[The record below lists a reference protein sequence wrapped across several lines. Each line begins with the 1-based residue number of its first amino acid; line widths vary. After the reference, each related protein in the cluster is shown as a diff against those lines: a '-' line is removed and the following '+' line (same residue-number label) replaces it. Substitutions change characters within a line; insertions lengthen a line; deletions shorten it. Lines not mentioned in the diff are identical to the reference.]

1 MAFIESQGQQPGK
14 YAGPVV
20 TTDES
25 AMVCKIRSITQS
37 AYDGLDSKDA
47 NTLYII
53 TE

>member
-1 MAFIESQGQQPGK
+1 MAFIESQGKQSGK